1 MGIDEMVAL
10 EDYSDWLT
18 SCLLR
23 GYQYTGTSLT
33 PTWYIRAFKPLLNDD
48 GPAALICEANVLE
61 KQLESTSLHS
71 ADIVHS
77 ISLVLIANAKNKAM
91 AEKLESILN
100 EKLMLTA

>member
-1 MGIDEMVAL
+1 MSVDESIAI
-10 EDYSDWLT
+10 EEYSDWLT

-23 GYQYTGTSLT
+23 GFQYAGTSLT
-33 PTWYIRAFKPLLNDD
+33 PTGFINTFKPLLHDG
-48 GPAALICEANVLE
+48 GPAAIVDATTSIE
-61 KQLESTSLHS
+61 KQLESASLHS

>member
-33 PTWYIRAFKPLLNDD
+33 PTGFINSFKPLLHD
-48 GPAALICEANVLE
+48 GGPVAIVDATTSIE

-71 ADIVHS
+71 ADIVHA
-77 ISLVLIANAKNKAM
+77 IALVLIANAKNKAM

-100 EKLMLTA
+100 EKLMLTT